1 MTSTDKKL
9 LLDILE
15 AHGQNF
21 LDSFKPQKAE
31 ENRRKRA
38 AAGTFDDHR
47 SLKSSVKLEADR
59 SSSDEY
65 SDSAE
70 EWTGFGSDIQMEDE
84 DEIHSSTEEVLLG
97 GVYARLS
104 S

>member
-1 MTSTDKKL
+1 MTSTDKR

-31 ENRRKRA
+31 EGRRKRV
-38 AAGTFDDHR
+38 AAGALDDHR
-47 SLKSSVKLEADR
+47 SPKFSVKLEVDW
-59 SSSDEY
+59 SSSNEH

-70 EWTGFGSDIQMEDE
+70 EWAGFGSDIQMEDE
-84 DEIHSSTEEVLLG
+84 DEMHSSTEEVSLE

-104 S
+104 I